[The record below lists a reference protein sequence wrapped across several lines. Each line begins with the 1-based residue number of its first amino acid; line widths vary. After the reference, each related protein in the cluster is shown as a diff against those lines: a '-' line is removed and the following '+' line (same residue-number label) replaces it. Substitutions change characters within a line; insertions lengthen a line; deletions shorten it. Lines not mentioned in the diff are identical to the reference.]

1 MFRASSTSFEHRH
14 LHCQVLGHPLP
25 LGLVALVGQVAEG
38 GLPPVEG
45 DTDPVGF
52 QLPLHPPQNIQ
63 KPKMAWVG
71 KPSLVVQGCIPKKAR
86 FTMEFPSIT
95 SSFIPSHPLP
105 RGPCPAQSVSRSAYE
120 DIVPTFSRKS
130 NENPPLAGPAPGIK
144 RQGRQ
149 PPATSRKFSQI
160 LPSPNFSCY
169 NTPGKQKCGSLWV
182 VAHPQ
187 ACAGE
192 HPPTQRPFGRTAWG
206 IIRYFCFPRK
216 GGSRI
221 VATYSL
227 AFVCKEL
234 ASCAV

>member
-1 MFRASSTSFEHRH
+1 
-14 LHCQVLGHPLP
+14 
-25 LGLVALVGQVAEG
+25 
-38 GLPPVEG
+38 
-45 DTDPVGF
+45 
-52 QLPLHPPQNIQ
+52 
-63 KPKMAWVG
+63 MAWVG
-71 KPSLVVQGCIPKKAR
+71 KPSLLFRGCIPKKAR

-120 DIVPTFSRKS
+120 GIVPTFSRKS

-149 PPATSRKFSQI
+149 PPAASRKFSQI
-160 LPSPNFSCY
+160 LAIPQFSCY

-192 HPPTQRPFGRTAWG
+192 DPPTQRPFGRTAWG

-216 GGSRI
+216 GGSKI

-227 AFVCKEL
+227 AFVCREL
-234 ASCAV
+234 CFLRCVGLPCTAFFVFPCSAHGWPALLAPLARLRRKSKNRSALPADRARSVRIDDHSATQPIP